1 MEKQAY
7 AAFFL
12 LPEWQSAAAELYRV
26 CNSCGLNQPEIIQIN
41 RLWRRLGAV
50 LNAVGLVVP
59 LGTEYI
65 DGLVK

>member
-1 MEKQAY
+1 MEEQAH
-7 AAFFL
+7 AAFIL
-12 LPEWQSAAAELYRV
+12 LSERQSSATDLYRV
-26 CNSCGLNQPEIIQIN
+26 CKSCGMNQPEIIQVN

-65 DGLVK
+65 DVL